1 MLKFIDKIKEVGYD
15 KDLNY
20 ITNKLPENKEICKN
34 ILKKL
39 NNENVNIKEDNGKE
53 ASLYIVATNS
63 IIIANIKN
71 SFTRIQTIAHEC
83 IHSTQDKRLLWF
95 NFIFSNIY
103 MLFFAVITILA
114 LLNKT
119 NNNWMW
125 TTVLATLGLIFY
137 CVRSYLEMD
146 AMIKAR
152 YVAHEYLQEKKGIL
166 TKEEINLI
174 VSKYDFINNR
184 GIKLTMFWLLWKC
197 ILKII
202 IFGIATMI

>member
-1 MLKFIDKIKEVGYD
+1 MLKYIDEIKQVGFD

-20 ITNKLPENKEICKN
+20 ITNKLPENKEICED

-39 NNENVNIKEDNGKE
+39 NNETVNIKEDNGKE

-63 IIIANIKN
+63 IIIANIKD

-83 IHSTQDKRLLWF
+83 IHSTQDKILLWF
-95 NFIFSNIY
+95 NFLFSNVY
-103 MLFFAVITILA
+103 MLFFAVITILS

-119 NNNWMW
+119 TNNWMW
-125 TTVLATLGLIFY
+125 AAVLAVFGLIFY
-137 CVRSYLEMD
+137 GVRSYLEMD
-146 AMIKAR
+146 AMTKAR
-152 YVAHEYLQEKKGIL
+152 YVAHEYLQEKKGVL
-166 TKEEINLI
+166 TQEEIDLI

-197 ILKII
+197 IFKII
-202 IFGIATMI
+202 IFLIACAI

>member
-1 MLKFIDKIKEVGYD
+1 MLKYIDEIKQVGFD

-20 ITNKLPENKEICKN
+20 ITNKLPENKDVCKE

-39 NNENVNIKEDNGKE
+39 NNENVKIKEENTKE

-83 IHSTQDKRLLWF
+83 IHSTQNKIILWF
-95 NFIFSNIY
+95 NFIFSNMYII
-103 MLFFAVITILA
+103 FFLISTVLA

-119 NNNWMW
+119 TNNWIW
-125 TTVLATLGLIFY
+125 TTLLAVCGLIFY

-152 YVAHEYLQEKKGIL
+152 YVAQEYLQDKKAVL
-166 TKEEINLI
+166 TQEEINLI
-174 VSKYDFINNR
+174 ISKYDFVNGR
-184 GIKLTMFWLLWKC
+184 GIKLTMLMLLWKC
-197 ILKII
+197 ISKIL
-202 IFGIATMI
+202 IFGIACII